1 MSIFVKRK
9 IRDRENRAPKS
20 DAYGGLRQRQVLQ
33 QSAERQFKRQF
44 FGLLLVIVTWSLA
57 MGWLLA
63 LATNAQGANP
73 TAEIGTVD
81 VVPAQYQLGQELYLE
96 NCSTCHIGL
105 PPAVLPTQ
113 TWKNLLQDSQH
124 YGAQLKPLV
133 DPPRILV
140 WKYLSTF
147 SRVQRDDEETPYR
160 LNNSR
165 YFKALHPGVKLPRP
179 IQLGSCVSCHQGASD
194 YNFRRL
200 TAEWK

>member
-1 MSIFVKRK
+1 MSNFVKRK
-9 IRDRENRAPKS
+9 SRESEPLWRSPLALPKAS
-20 DAYGGLRQRQVLQ
+20 VERRLKRRPLGLI
-33 QSAERQFKRQF
+33 
-44 FGLLLVIVTWSLA
+44 LVILAWSLA

-63 LATNAQGANP
+63 SVTSVHSATP

-96 NCSTCHIGL
+96 NCSTCHIAL

-113 TWKNLLQDSQH
+113 TWKNLLEDSQH

-140 WKYLSTF
+140 WRYLSTF
-147 SRVQRDDEETPYR
+147 SRTQLSDEATPYR
-160 LNNSR
+160 VNNSR
-165 YFKALHPGVKLPRP
+165 YFKALHPKVELPRP
-179 IQLGSCVSCHQGASD
+179 VQIGSCVSCHPSASE

-200 TAEWK
+200 SPEWEK

>member
-9 IRDRENRAPKS
+9 SHDGEKRSLNS
-20 DAYGGLRQRQVLQ
+20 DSQALR
-33 QSAERQFKRQF
+33 QSAEREFKRQF

-63 LATNAQGANP
+63 LVTNAQSATP
-73 TAEIGTVD
+73 AAEIGTVD

-96 NCSTCHIGL
+96 NCSTCHIAL
-105 PPAVLPTQ
+105 PPAVFPTQ
-113 TWKNLLQDSQH
+113 TWKNLLEDSQH
-124 YGAQLKPLV
+124 YGTQLKPLV

-147 SRVQRDDEETPYR
+147 SRVKLNDEEIPYR

-165 YFKALHPGVKLPRP
+165 YFKALHPEVKLPRP
-179 IQLGSCVSCHQGASD
+179 LEIGSCLSCHPSASD

-200 TAEWK
+200 SPEWER